1 MAANE
6 KRCESCEFY
15 CNESPG
21 ADAGQCRCNAPHP
34 TLKTSMISDKFYS
47 DAMLTWPTVQRTDW
61 CGQYREEKQV

>member
-15 CNESPG
+15 SNDG
-21 ADAGQCRCNAPHP
+21 DTGRCRCNAPHP

-47 DAMLTWPTVQRTDW
+47 ESLITWPPVQPTDW
-61 CGQYREEKQV
+61 CGQHREKKQV